1 MNGQT
6 DFTAKVE
13 PEDFRNTLFLAME
26 LSRSTW
32 LVATFAPRLG
42 DKISV
47 HAIPG
52 GDTKRLLELIGRLQ
66 AKLRGKDVSSV
77 RTVCC
82 YEAGYDGFWL
92 HRVLVN
98 HGIEN
103 HVLDAAS
110 LPIDR
115 RAKHIK
121 TDNIDAK
128 RLLRAIVGFVQ
139 GDPQS
144 CRVVRAPTPEEE
156 DARRL
161 HRERQRLVR
170 ERTGHLNRIK
180 ALLITHGIR
189 TLRITDAKWRERLD
203 KMRTGDGRP
212 VPARLKI
219 EIEREWKRLKVV
231 AEQVREV
238 EAERDG
244 LVKGSKPSGDACT
257 EKMRQLVK
265 LHGIGAEFATVLT
278 REVFYRPFQNR
289 RQVASYVGLT
299 PAPYDSGDT
308 KHDQG
313 INKAGNTR
321 ARVIAVQMAW
331 LWLRYQSK
339 SELSLW
345 YYRRVGDLKGRVR
358 RIMIIALARKLVIAL
373 WRYVKTG
380 KVPTGAVITT

>member
-1 MNGQT
+1 VNDQS
-6 DFTAKVE
+6 DFTVKAE
-13 PEDFRNTLFLAME
+13 PEDFRNTLFLAVE
-26 LSRSTW
+26 LSRATW

-42 DKISV
+42 NKISV

-52 GDTKRLLELIGRLQ
+52 RDTKRLLDLIGRLQ
-66 AKLRGKDVSSV
+66 AKLRGKGVCCL

-110 LPIDR
+110 LPIVR

-121 TDNIDAK
+121 TDNVDVR

-139 GDPQS
+139 GDLQS
-144 CRVVRAPTPEEE
+144 CRVVRPPTHEEE

-161 HRERQRLVR
+161 HHERQRLVR

-180 ALLITHGIR
+180 ALLMITHGIR
-189 TLRITDAKWRERLD
+189 ALRITDAKWCERLD
-203 KMRTGDGRP
+203 KMQTGDGRP
-212 VPARLKI
+212 IPARLKI

-231 AEQVREV
+231 AEQVREI
-238 EAERDG
+238 EAERDR

-257 EKMRQLVK
+257 EKMRRLVK

-321 ARVIAVQMAW
+321 ARVNRRTNGLAVA
-331 LWLRYQSK
+331 
-339 SELSLW
+339 
-345 YYRRVGDLKGRVR
+345 
-358 RIMIIALARKLVIAL
+358 
-373 WRYVKTG
+373 
-380 KVPTGAVITT
+380 

>member
-6 DFTAKVE
+6 DFTVKTE
-13 PEDFRNTLFLAME
+13 SEGFNNTLFLAME
-26 LSRSTW
+26 LSRATW

-52 GDTKRLLELIGRLQ
+52 GDTKRLLELVGRRLQ
-66 AKLRGKDVSSV
+66 GKLRGKGVSQV

-98 HGIEN
+98 HGVEN
-103 HVLDAAS
+103 HVLDAVS

-128 RLLRAIVGFVQ
+128 RLLRAIVRFVQ

-144 CRVVRAPTPEEE
+144 CRVVRVPTPEEE

-170 ERTGHLNRIK
+170 ERTGHLNRVK

-189 TLRITDAKWRERLD
+189 ALRITDAKWCERLD
-203 KMRTGDGRP
+203 QMRTGDGRP
-212 VPARLKI
+212 IPARLKI

-238 EAERDG
+238 EAAPRFQPVER
-244 LVKGSKPSGDACT
+244 SH
-257 EKMRQLVK
+257 Q
-265 LHGIGAEFATVLT
+265 
-278 REVFYRPFQNR
+278 R
-289 RQVASYVGLT
+289 R
-299 PAPYDSGDT
+299 
-308 KHDQG
+308 
-313 INKAGNTR
+313 
-321 ARVIAVQMAW
+321 
-331 LWLRYQSK
+331 
-339 SELSLW
+339 
-345 YYRRVGDLKGRVR
+345 
-358 RIMIIALARKLVIAL
+358 
-373 WRYVKTG
+373 
-380 KVPTGAVITT
+380 